1 MAKRRTFTRI
11 QSFLSFKYFDRK
23 SREYWQGRWKDRT
36 GFTSARGWNNSQEFI
51 RYRESIKDRLIK
63 YAERNPEQFFEKLP
77 YLLRYSKLTFDE
89 AYKYGGTAGTVQ
101 AFLNPMRGKWGLS
114 QLIEQLEVRAW
125 AENKG
130 IVLIARVTDTS
141 ESELLDEET
150 EIVTS
155 TKESDDLRGVIL
167 RNYGNNVAAGK
178 AAGTYDLMGA
188 NYQVQVLSTST
199 DMLAVI
205 DMELFTY

>member
-11 QSFLSFKYFDRK
+11 SSFLSFKYFDRK
-23 SREYWQGRWKDRT
+23 SREYWQKRWKDRL
-36 GFTSARGWNNSQEFI
+36 GVTSARGWNGSPEFY

-63 YAERNPEQFFEKLP
+63 YAERNPDQFFEKLP
-77 YLLRYSKLTFDE
+77 YLLRYSSLTFDE
-89 AYKYGGTAGTVQ
+89 TYKYGGTAGTVQ

-125 AENKG
+125 SENKG
-130 IVLIARVTDTS
+130 IVLIARVQDTS
-141 ESELLDEET
+141 DSELLDEEY

-155 TKESDDLRGVIL
+155 EKESDDLRGDVL
-167 RNYGNNVAAGK
+167 RNYGRNVAAGK
-178 AAGTYDLMGA
+178 TAGNYDLMGA
-188 NYQVQVLSTST
+188 NYQVQVISSST
-199 DMLAVI
+199 DMLAVV